1 MIKLKSLLF
10 EEEKEKKIHPKVS
23 HWKNEMAQKYA
34 TFLLEKY
41 GADGEKYNTVFS
53 DKMVLWEDV
62 ELIDEETYQYKVKKI
77 DKLYVL
83 DEHIEHSFPADHID
97 YCYSTLKIP
106 QIQAKGGKSTI
117 DPELVGKFA
126 GVTGSIIIDGLKG
139 EATARCGDTV
149 ANDVTLN
156 FVLDCINGKAEPSKE
171 EYGNRILTMKKRN
184 KVEEDLRKWF
194 KQKWVNI
201 GKKKKGGGHP
211 PCGTSGK
218 KRGYA
223 KCVPA
228 SKARSMSK
236 KEKESAT
243 RRKRAAQNKA
253 NRGGSQ
259 SRGQGKK
266 PINVSTHTKRSG
278 KKSGTGKG
286 S

>member
-1 MIKLKSLLF
+1 MIKLKDLLF
-10 EEEKEKKIHPKVS
+10 EQEEKKIHPKVS

-34 TFLLEKY
+34 SILLEKY
-41 GADGEKYNTVFS
+41 GDDGEKYDTIFGDS
-53 DKMVLWEDV
+53 MIMWKDV
-62 ELIDEETYQYKVKKI
+62 ELIDEEKYKYKVRKI

-97 YCYSTLKIP
+97 YVYSTLKIP
-106 QIQAKGGKSTI
+106 KIQAKDGKSTI
-117 DPELVGKFA
+117 DPDLVGKFA
-126 GVTGSIIIDGLKG
+126 GVTGSIIVDGLKG
-139 EATARCGDTV
+139 EVTARCGDTV

-156 FVLDCINGKAEPSKE
+156 FVLDAINGKVEPTKE
-171 EYGNRILTMKKRN
+171 EYGKRILSLKKEVKEN
-184 KVEEDLRKWF
+184 LKKWF

-201 GKKKKGGGHP
+201 GKKRKDGSHP

-228 SKARSMSK
+228 SKARGMSK

-253 NRGGSQ
+253 GRGGTSNLK
-259 SRGQGKK
+259 GGGKK
-266 PINVSTHTKRSG
+266 PIRVSTKP
-278 KKSGTGKG
+278 KK
-286 S
+286 